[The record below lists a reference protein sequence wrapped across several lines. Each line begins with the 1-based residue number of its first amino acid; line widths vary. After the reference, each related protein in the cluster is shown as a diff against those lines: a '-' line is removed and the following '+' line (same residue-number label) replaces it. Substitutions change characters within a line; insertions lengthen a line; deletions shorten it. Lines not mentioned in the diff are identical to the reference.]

1 MGDGGL
7 SLSLLALALGAA
19 FGLLAQL
26 SRFCLVGGLRDW
38 WQAGDAVRI
47 RAFALALVV
56 ALVGT
61 QALVAAGLMP
71 TGRSIYLQAGL
82 SMPAMFVG
90 GALFGLG
97 MVLANGCG
105 ARSLVLLAGGNLRSL
120 VVLLALGIGAYMV
133 LSGVLVPLRTALVAV
148 LGGGNPARAETLV
161 DWAAVRLPG
170 EWLSGNR
177 ARWTITGLLAVA
189 LLAFALPGLRRA
201 PVTLLAGA
209 AIGALVVGGWYL
221 TGHLGADDF
230 EPMPVESLTFVA
242 PIGESLLYLMLAS
255 GMSAGFG
262 VQVVAGVLLGAFAAA
277 LLRGR
282 FSLQGFDSPG
292 LMLRQLVGG
301 VLMGAGGAT
310 ALGCSIGQG
319 LTGLSTLALPS
330 LVAMAGILAGAHVGL
345 RGPLARRLR

>member
-1 MGDGGL
+1 MGDEGL
-7 SLSLLALALGAA
+7 SLGLIALALGAT

-38 WQAGDAVRI
+38 WQAGDALRI

-56 ALVGT
+56 ALIGT
-61 QALVAAGLMP
+61 QALVAVGLVP

-82 SMPAMFVG
+82 SIPAMFVG
-90 GALFGLG
+90 GAVFGLG

-133 LSGVLVPLRTALVAV
+133 LSGVLVPLRTGLVSL
-148 LGGGNPARAETLV
+148 LGGGNPARAV
-161 DWAAVRLPG
+161 SAFDWIAARAPG
-170 EWLSGNR
+170 DWLSGAI
-177 ARWTITGLLAVA
+177 ARWTVTGVLAAA
-189 LLAFALPGLRRA
+189 LLAFALPALRRA
-201 PVTLLAGA
+201 PLTLLAGA

-230 EPMPVESLTFVA
+230 EPIPVESLTFVA

-262 VQVVAGVLLGAFAAA
+262 VQV
-277 LLRGR
+277 
-282 FSLQGFDSPG
+282 
-292 LMLRQLVGG
+292 
-301 VLMGAGGAT
+301 
-310 ALGCSIGQG
+310 
-319 LTGLSTLALPS
+319 
-330 LVAMAGILAGAHVGL
+330 
-345 RGPLARRLR
+345 

>member
-1 MGDGGL
+1 M
-7 SLSLLALALGAA
+7 SLHLVALLLGAT

-56 ALVGT
+56 ALIGT
-61 QALVAAGLMP
+61 QALVTAGLVP

-90 GALFGLG
+90 GAVFGLG

-133 LSGVLVPLRTALVAV
+133 LSGVLVPLRTGLVSL
-148 LGGGNPARAETLV
+148 LGGGDSGRAVTLF
-161 DWAAVRLPG
+161 DWAAARLTG

-177 ARWTITGLLAVA
+177 ARWTITGVLAAVLLV
-189 LLAFALPGLRRA
+189 FALPGLRRA
-201 PVTLLAGA
+201 PFTLLAGA
-209 AIGALVVGGWYL
+209 AIGALVAGGWYL

-230 EPMPVESLTFVA
+230 EPVPVESLTFVA

-262 VQVVAGVLLGAFAAA
+262 VQVVAGVVLGAFAAA
-277 LLRGR
+277 LLGGR
-282 FSLQGFDSPG
+282 FALQGFDSPG
-292 LMLRQLVGG
+292 RMLRQVAGG
-301 VLMGAGGAT
+301 LMMGAGGAT

-330 LVAMAGILAGAHVGL
+330 LAAVAGILAGALIGL
-345 RGPLARRLR
+345 RGPLAGRLT